1 MRINVVTK
9 NPLQLKYLTLIM
21 ISIIIP
27 LVLVGGCLYYLIFQ
41 IMAEQLALPEVIA
54 QNLIPVLHKINLF
67 LLIGLPP
74 IVILLFIWG
83 ATLTHRM
90 IGPLERLENDL
101 LKISKGDY
109 FVRLKLRKNDDLKPI
124 AEVLNNIIAKLKKCD
139 SRDSKKE

>member
-1 MRINVVTK
+1 MRISFVTK

-83 ATLTHRM
+83 VTLTHRM

-109 FVRLKLRKNDDLKPI
+109 SVRLKLRKNDDLKPI
-124 AEVLNNIIAKLKKCD
+124 AEVLNNITVKLKKCD
-139 SRDSKKE
+139 SGGGKKE

>member
-1 MRINVVTK
+1 MRISVVIK

-27 LVLVGGCLYYLIFQ
+27 LALVGGCLYYLIFQ

-109 FVRLKLRKNDDLKPI
+109 SVRLKLRKNDDLKPI
-124 AEVLNNIIAKLKKCD
+124 AEVLNSIIVKLKKCD